1 MRKRLRKN
9 NLLWPA
15 YVPAYAVAIGRESAF
30 ADRILVIPLAS
41 SSRGDTPR
49 WRCCCLI

>member
-1 MRKRLRKN
+1 MRKGLRKN

-15 YVPAYAVAIGRESAF
+15 YVPAHAVTIGRESAF

-49 WRCCCLI
+49 WRCCRSI